1 MLSFGGKVRVQVSD
15 VANPSD
21 RPLRHDAELN
31 RQRILTAA
39 RRLVTE
45 HGLDVSHDEI
55 AREAGVA
62 VGTVYRR
69 YSRKD
74 QLFETVFVDRV
85 DGVVALAEEA
95 LTADDAWEGFS
106 SFLVGVFELQAHD
119 RGLREFMTRGGGTG
133 LAARAAASIQPVG
146 GELVRRAHADGA
158 LRADI
163 GVGDIPLIP
172 MMVGAVMDAAR
183 HVETELWRR
192 VLAVILNGI
201 SAGPPTA
208 RLPGNPPP
216 PEALAAILS
225 GAPVQRH

>member
-1 MLSFGGKVRVQVSD
+1 
-15 VANPSD
+15 
-21 RPLRHDAELN
+21 
-31 RQRILTAA
+31 
-39 RRLVTE
+39 VTE

-69 YSRKD
+69 YPRTD

-85 DGVVALAEEA
+85 DAVVALAEEA

-133 LAARAAASIQPVG
+133 LAARAAASIQPVV
-146 GELVRRAHADGA
+146 GELVRSAHADGA

-201 SAGPPTA
+201 SAGPPTRTPA
-208 RLPGNPPP
+208 RQPAATGSAGGHPQRSPSPAPLIGHSGPAGTGGRFRRAPTGSAAPSVAGVLPG
-216 PEALAAILS
+216 E
-225 GAPVQRH
+225 VVR